1 MRRSIF
7 VIYAA
12 LLLSIFGGWVQAQTQ
27 AQTGTPASASASVA
41 ASIRLATTTSTDNSG
56 LLKFLLPT
64 FEQKYGIK
72 VQVISVGSGKAIKLG
87 ENGDVDVILVHS
99 RPDEDKFVQDGH
111 GINRRSVMY
120 NDFVIVG
127 PKADPARISMT
138 RDVKVAIK
146 KIAEKAAPFVSRG
159 DDSGTEKLELR
170 LWSEIGLK
178 PKSGKDVWYFSAGS
192 GMGEVLM
199 LANSKQAYTLSDR
212 ATYAAF
218 QNKIDLSIMVEGDV
232 RLFNPYGVIA
242 VNPAKS
248 ANINYQ
254 GARRFI
260 EWLIS
265 AEGQNRIADFRVGGE
280 KMFFPSALLSST
292 PQSNPNH

>member
-1 MRRSIF
+1 MRRTIF

-12 LLLSIFGGWVQAQTQ
+12 LLLSMFGTLAQAQTQTQ
-27 AQTGTPASASASVA
+27 AQTGASAPASAPAPSF
-41 ASIRLATTTSTDNSG
+41 IRLATTTSTDNSG

-64 FEQKYGIK
+64 FEKKYGIK

-99 RPDEDKFVQDGH
+99 RPDEDRFVQERH
-111 GINRRSVMY
+111 GLNRRDVMY
-120 NDFVIVG
+120 NDFVMVG
-127 PKADPARISMT
+127 PKSDPARIGQT
-138 RDVKVAIK
+138 HEVKAAMK

-170 LWSEIGLK
+170 LWSEIGIT
-178 PKSGKDVWYFSAGS
+178 PKSGKDSWYFSAGS

-199 LANSKQAYTLSDR
+199 LSNSKQAYTLSDR

-218 QNKIDLSIMVEGDV
+218 QNKIDLAIMVEGDTK
-232 RLFNPYGVIA
+232 LFNPYGVIA

-254 GARRFI
+254 GAIRFI
-260 EWLIS
+260 EWLTS
-265 AEGQNRIADFRVGGE
+265 AEGQKRIADFRVTGVQ
-280 KMFFPSALLSST
+280 MFFPSAIAVT
-292 PQSNPNH
+292 DAVK

>member
-138 RDVKVAIK
+138 RDVKAAIK

-170 LWSEIGLK
+170 LWSEIGLT

-254 GARRFI
+254 GAMRFI
-260 EWLIS
+260 EWLTS
-265 AEGQNRIADFRVGGE
+265 VEGQNRIADFRVGGE
-280 KMFFPSALLSST
+280 KMFFPSALLSPT